1 MEKRKI
7 FIRFFYFTKF
17 FFNKMS
23 VINGI
28 FKIFLLDW
36 VKLFDEDSGSYY
48 YLNKT
53 TNETTWDLPK
63 GFTDK
68 IGKSKK
74 ELQENNN
81 EIEENEE
88 NTVIRTIEDEINI
101 RIANANQSKRLN
113 LTDFNLHELPE
124 LPPDISQISF
134 LYLGY

>member
-1 MEKRKI
+1 
-7 FIRFFYFTKF
+7 
-17 FFNKMS
+17 MS